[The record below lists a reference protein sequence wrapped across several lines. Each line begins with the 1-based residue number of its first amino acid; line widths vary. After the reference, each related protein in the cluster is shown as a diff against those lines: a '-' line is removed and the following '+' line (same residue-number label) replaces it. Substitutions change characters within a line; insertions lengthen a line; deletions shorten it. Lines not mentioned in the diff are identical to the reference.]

1 MNEEEY
7 TSAAKCGVP
16 VVCNGVRYKR
26 IVAVRYPIPGEGRV
40 MLELLDKNGVSV
52 TAAQPEAGQPAD
64 GQMFEIIR
72 SVIRERK

>member
-7 TSAAKCGVP
+7 TRAALCAIP

-26 IVAVRYPIPGEGRV
+26 IAAVRYPVPGEGRV
-40 MLELLDKNGVSV
+40 MLELLDRNGVSV
-52 TAAQPEAGQPAD
+52 TIAQPEAVEPAD

-72 SVIRERK
+72 AVIRERK